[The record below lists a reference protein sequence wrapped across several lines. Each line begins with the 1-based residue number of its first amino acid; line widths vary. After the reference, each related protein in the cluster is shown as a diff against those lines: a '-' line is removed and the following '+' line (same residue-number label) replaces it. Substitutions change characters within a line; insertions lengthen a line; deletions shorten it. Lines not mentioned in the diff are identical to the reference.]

1 MTKPARDEDALRAL
15 TVSGAA
21 TPKRILLK
29 LSGEQFAGK
38 NSFGIDTDFLLDLA
52 RELHEVVTET
62 KAQIVIVVGGGNFL
76 RGATL
81 SKNEAL
87 IERATAD
94 YMGMLA
100 TIMNG
105 MALVDILEHFGQPAR
120 LQTRLRIESV
130 AEPYIRRRAIRHLEK
145 GRVVIIGG
153 GTGNPFVTTDTAAVS
168 TALELGC
175 DIVLKATKVDGIYS
189 KDPQKHADAV
199 KLATI
204 SHLDAIKDGNISVMD
219 NAAVSLAMDNQ
230 LPLCIFDLLTKGNIK
245 KIVNGEAVGTLVA

>member
-1 MTKPARDEDALRAL
+1 M
-15 TVSGAA
+15 
-21 TPKRILLK
+21 K

-38 NSFGIDTDFLLDLA
+38 NAFGIDTDFIQDLA
-52 RELHEVVTET
+52 KEIREVVVET
-62 KAQIVIVVGGGNFL
+62 NAQIVIVVGGGNFL

-81 SKNEAL
+81 SKNETM

-105 MALVDILEHFGQPAR
+105 MTLVDILGHFGQPAR
-120 LQTRLRIESV
+120 LQTRIRIDSV

-168 TALELGC
+168 AALELNC

-189 KDPQKHADAV
+189 KDPNKHADAT
-199 KLATI
+199 KINSL
-204 SHLDAIKDGNISVMD
+204 SHLDAIKDINISVMD
-219 NAAVSLAMDNQ
+219 NAAVSLAMDNN
-230 LPLCIFDLLTKGNIK
+230 LPICIFDLLAKGNIK
-245 KIVNGEAVGTLVA
+245 KIVQGEQIGTMVA

>member
-1 MTKPARDEDALRAL
+1 MRVMNRPH
-15 TVSGAA
+15 
-21 TPKRILLK
+21 RILLK

-38 NSFGIDTDFLLDLA
+38 NSFGIDTDFILDLVK
-52 RELHEVVTET
+52 ELHEVITET

-81 SKNEAL
+81 SKNEAT

-120 LQTRLRIESV
+120 LQTRIRIETV

-145 GRVVIIGG
+145 GRVVVIGG
-153 GTGNPFVTTDTAAVS
+153 GTGNPYVTTDTAAIS

-175 DIVLKATKVDGIYS
+175 DIVLKATKVDGVYS
-189 KDPQKHADAV
+189 KDPNEHTDAV
-199 KLATI
+199 KI
-204 SHLDAIKDGNISVMD
+204 DSMSHLDAIKNSEISVMD
-219 NAAVSLAMDNQ
+219 NAAISLAMDNK
-230 LPLCIFDLLTKGNIK
+230 LPIRIFDLLTKGNIK
-245 KIVNGEAVGTLVA
+245 RIVNGEEVGTLIR

>member
-1 MTKPARDEDALRAL
+1 MKNPIRDEDTLRAL
-15 TVSGAA
+15 TVSNG
-21 TPKRILLK
+21 TRPKRILLK

-52 RELHEVVTET
+52 KELHEVVAET
-62 KAQIVIVVGGGNFL
+62 GAQIVIVVGGGNFL

-81 SKNEAL
+81 SKNEAY

-100 TIMNG
+100 TVMNG

-120 LQTRLRIESV
+120 LQTRIRIDSV

-168 TALELGC
+168 AALELGC

-189 KDPQKHADAV
+189 KDPNKHSDAV
-199 KLATI
+199 KLPII
-204 SHLDAIKDGNISVMD
+204 SHLDAIKDSNISVMD
-219 NAAVSLAMDNQ
+219 NAAVSLAMDNG

-245 KIVNGEAVGTLVA
+245 KLVNGEPVGTMVR

>member
-1 MTKPARDEDALRAL
+1 MLKPH
-15 TVSGAA
+15 
-21 TPKRILLK
+21 RILVK

-38 NSFGIDTDFLLDLA
+38 NAFGIDTDFLLDLA
-52 RELHEVVTET
+52 KELHEVVTET
-62 KAQIVIVVGGGNFL
+62 KVQIVIVVGGGNFL

-81 SKNEAL
+81 SKNEET

-100 TIMNG
+100 TVMNG
-105 MALVDILEHFGQPAR
+105 MALVDILEHFGQPAH

-145 GRVVIIGG
+145 GRVVVIGG

-175 DIVLKATKVDGIYS
+175 DIVLKATKVDGVYS
-189 KDPQKHADAV
+189 KDPSKHG
-199 KLATI
+199 
-204 SHLDAIKDGNISVMD
+204 DAIKIDQMSYLDVIKNKDISVMD
-219 NAAVSLAMDNQ
+219 NAAISLAMDNN
-230 LPLCIFDLLTKGNIK
+230 LPIRIFDLLTSGNIK
-245 KIVNGEAVGTLVA
+245 RIASGEEVGTLVH